1 MDGDGKPALGG
12 GLEDRKV
19 ARLAV
24 GPVGAPAEKHLDE
37 AFVLGHAPDLGRGR
51 LRVLGRAEDR
61 RAEARLLGEP
71 PLAEPLVV
79 GAGELGRAVGA
90 RHERDE
96 HRVVPVQD
104 PDLGAARIEEL
115 AAHHVHVGRR
125 RVSVLLD
132 VGPEPGRR
140 VHPGVAGY
148 PERRALAAEPL
159 ALGRIDIAEEFLDV
173 PDLRV
178 DVAVDHEE
186 DDSPPNMPFSS
197 DDWLAWLGDFLKR
210 RGLPGMAVAV
220 TTARASSS
228 SPATAGG
235 PSCASGRSTRTRSS
249 SSARSARRSRR
260 LCSLVELLDA
270 ARAGDRLPAVVRG
283 ALGVRPDSRSSICS
297 CTRPGSSAERR

>member
-1 MDGDGKPALGG
+1 MATGKPALGG
-12 GLEDRKV
+12 GLEDREI

-186 DDSPPNMPFSS
+186 DDSPPDMPFST
-197 DDWLAWLGDFLKR
+197 DDWQWLGDFLKR
-210 RGLPGMAVAV
+210 RGLPGIAIAVNDGDELAFSHSV
-220 TTARASSS
+220 GWAELRKRAIDEDTLFELGSIGKTFTA
-228 SPATAGG
+228 
-235 PSCASGRSTRTRSS
+235 
-249 SSARSARRSRR
+249 
-260 LCSLVELLDA
+260 
-270 ARAGDRLPAVVRG
+270 
-283 ALGVRPDSRSSICS
+283 ICS
-297 CTRPGSSAERR
+297 PSSCSTCRRR